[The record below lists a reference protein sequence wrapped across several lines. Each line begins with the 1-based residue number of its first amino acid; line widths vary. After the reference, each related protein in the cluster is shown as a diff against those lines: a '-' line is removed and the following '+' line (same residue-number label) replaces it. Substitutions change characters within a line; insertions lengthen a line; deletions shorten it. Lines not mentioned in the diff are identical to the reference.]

1 MIFAEK
7 GNTLVA
13 RLHSKEGQAP
23 TVEQVTRV
31 VNKIEKALPDVL
43 IPPAMMEQNI
53 RYIADVEAMAIHEV
67 TFGNVYAK
75 MKNMIA
81 KIPCFVLIKG
91 GIPFP

>member
-7 GNTLVA
+7 GSTLVA

-53 RYIADVEAMAIHEV
+53 RYILMWRQWQSMRLRSVM
-67 TFGNVYAK
+67 FMRK
-75 MKNMIA
+75 
-81 KIPCFVLIKG
+81 
-91 GIPFP
+91 